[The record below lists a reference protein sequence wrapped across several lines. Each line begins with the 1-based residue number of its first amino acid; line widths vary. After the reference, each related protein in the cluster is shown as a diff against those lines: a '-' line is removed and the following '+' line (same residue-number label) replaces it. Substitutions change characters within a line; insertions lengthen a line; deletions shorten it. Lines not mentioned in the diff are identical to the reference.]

1 MKLENVLANFD
12 YQVECDDFLLYE
24 LGRLIEEDRASLEDE
39 EFREIIDEGIHE
51 HVETR
56 LALRA
61 DIAKQLRLAM
71 PRIAE
76 DDRAAA
82 LRVLRA
88 VEDIDFPLRDVALIL
103 TTYTSYLFKRLE
115 DCAGNSVSKES
126 EVADALFEC
135 LDDRAAVDA
144 ALNTLGSIRT
154 SVSAR
159 ILAHLVS
166 EPMLEE
172 DLETK
177 AYDILRAMWPLP
189 RHYILYSLKG
199 HDHEDIPFRWFQL
212 LIDSNEP
219 EAVERIMEELRA
231 HADDPTFR
239 EDLLALIEL
248 LSKSSDPET
257 EDKIMQVL
265 NDPKTPRAA
274 SLMLE
279 EFLKKAPPFRSP
291 RTNHSVWKAQDQ
303 LQSANKKYQAAARL
317 FDAGRK
323 EEAMRKIDDLLH
335 ENSNYPFAIM
345 LKALA

>member
-39 EFREIIDEGIHE
+39 EFREIIDEGIHQ
-51 HVETR
+51 HVEIR
-56 LALRA
+56 LELRA
-61 DIAKQLRLAM
+61 EIAKLLRVAM

-76 DDRAAA
+76 NDGVAAT
-82 LRVLRA
+82 RVLRA
-88 VEDIDFPLRDVALIL
+88 VEDIDIPLSDVALIL
-103 TTYTSYLFKRLE
+103 TTYTSYLFRKLE
-115 DCAGNSVSKES
+115 DCATNAVSRES

-135 LDDRAAVDA
+135 LDDRSAVDA
-144 ALNTLGSIRT
+144 ALNTLGSIRS

-177 AYDILRAMWPLP
+177 AYGVLRAMWPLP

-199 HDHEDIPFRWFQL
+199 HHHEDIPFRWFQL
-212 LIDSNEP
+212 LIESNEP
-219 EAVERIMEELRA
+219 EGVDRIVEELRA

-248 LSKSSDPET
+248 LPKSSDPET
-257 EDKIMQVL
+257 EDKLMQVL
-265 NDPKTPRAA
+265 NDPEAPRSA
-274 SLMLE
+274 LQMLE
-279 EFLKKAPPFRSP
+279 EFLKTAPRFPSP
-291 RTNHSVWKAQDQ
+291 QADLSAWKAEAQ
-303 LQSANKKYQAAARL
+303 LQAANKKYQAAARL
-317 FDAGRK
+317 FDAGRI
-323 EEAMRKIDDLLH
+323 EEAMRRIDDLLK
-335 ENSNYPFAIM
+335 ENSDYPFAIM
-345 LKALA
+345 LKALP

>member
-12 YQVECDDFLLYE
+12 YHVECDDFLLYE
-24 LGRLIEEDRASLEDE
+24 LGRLIEEDRASLDDE
-39 EFREIIDEGIHE
+39 EFRELIDEGIHE

-56 LALRA
+56 LELRA
-61 DIAKQLRLAM
+61 EIARRLRITM
-71 PRIAE
+71 PHIAE
-76 DDRAAA
+76 NDRAAA
-82 LRVLRA
+82 IRVLRS
-88 VEDIDFPLRDVALIL
+88 VEDIDLPLRDVALIL
-103 TTYTSYLFKRLE
+103 TTYAPYLFRRLE
-115 DCAGNSVSKES
+115 DCATNTVSKES

-135 LDDRAAVDA
+135 LDARATVDA
-144 ALNTLGSIRT
+144 ALDTLGSLRT

-177 AYDILRAMWPLP
+177 AYDVLRAMWPLP

-212 LIDSNEP
+212 LIESNEP
-219 EAVERIMEELRA
+219 EAVPRIMEELRA

-265 NDPKTPRAA
+265 NDPQTPRAA
-274 SLMLE
+274 SEMLE
-279 EFLKKAPPFRSP
+279 QFLRTSPPARTKVEYAGWDAPAR
-291 RTNHSVWKAQDQ
+291 
-303 LQSANKKYQAAARL
+303 LQSANKKYQAAAKL
-317 FDAGRK
+317 FDSRRK
-323 EEAMRKIDDLLH
+323 EEALQKLDQLLK
-335 ENSNYPFAIM
+335 EEPDYPFAMM
-345 LKALA
+345 LRNL

>member
-1 MKLENVLANFD
+1 MKLENVLSNFD
-12 YQVECDDFLLYE
+12 YRIDCDDFLLYE
-24 LGRLIEEDRASLEDE
+24 LGRLIEEDRASLDDE

-51 HVETR
+51 HVETP
-56 LALRA
+56 LELRA
-61 DIAKQLRLAM
+61 EIAKRLRLAM
-71 PRIAE
+71 PE
-76 DDRAAA
+76 LEETDRAAA
-82 LRVLRA
+82 IRVLRA

-103 TTYTSYLFKRLE
+103 TTYTSYLFRKLE
-115 DCAGNSVSKES
+115 DCAANPVSRES
-126 EVADALFEC
+126 EIADALFEC
-135 LDDRAAVDA
+135 LDDRAAVEA
-144 ALNTLGSIRT
+144 ALQTLGSIRS

-177 AYDILRAMWPLP
+177 AYDLLRAMWPLP

-212 LIDSNEP
+212 LIESNEP
-219 EAVERIMEELRA
+219 ESVDRIMEELRA

-239 EDLLALIEL
+239 EDLLALVEL
-248 LSKSSDPET
+248 FSKSSDPET

-265 NDPKTPRAA
+265 NEPETPRAA
-274 SLMLE
+274 SQMLD
-279 EFLKKAPPFRSP
+279 EFLKTAPRLLSSQTD
-291 RTNHSVWKAQDQ
+291 RLAWKAQTE

-323 EEAMRKIDDLLH
+323 EEAMRKIDDLLR
-335 ENSNYPFAIM
+335 ENSSYPFAIM